1 MRIIDYIIHKGYLWS
16 QITKLL
22 ENLYKVDT
30 EQDSV
35 VCAAYGSELL
45 DDVRMVDQP
54 LEKSVTHQITMGDF
68 AQLGQIPYLLVPF
81 HGEAEATK
89 TKKKTEKKYNV
100 LNSKILVVNPAHDE
114 LERAVASEVPFPW
127 NQFKLYALSQDIETN

>member
-1 MRIIDYIIHKGYLWS
+1 MRIIDYIIQKGYLWS

-22 ENLYKVDT
+22 ENLYKVDA

-45 DDVRMVDQP
+45 DDTRMVDQP

-89 TKKKTEKKYNV
+89 TKKKYNV
-100 LNSKILVVNPAHDE
+100 LNSKILVVNPAQDE
-114 LERAVASEVPFPW
+114 LERAIASEVPFPW